1 MRNEKRNRQARTSR
15 RDFWRSFPLGLVD
28 LSDLPLKAPWAGI
41 YLVGA
46 VWIWSKR
53 KAALGLL
60 ESAPLTSPI
69 MEALLRN
76 IFPAYLL
83 FGALALVVLM
93 LYPMGRKATEDDLQR
108 VGLTNH
114 AGEAPRLLL
123 KRRDVEHP
131 NVTIWEFDN
140 RGVPL
145 QEWEDKQGRIEAALD
160 ITIAKVRYG
169 KGKRRV
175 LLHAVPAK
183 SGLPDR
189 IEWKDKYLPRE
200 ESVLALGE
208 SLLGPVTVDL
218 DKIPHI
224 LLGGSTG
231 SGKSLLLKLLLMQA
245 LQKGA
250 EVYIADFKGGV
261 DFPKVWRERCRMC
274 FTETD
279 LLQTLDQLV
288 AIQKERSALFSAA
301 GSDKL
306 SAYNEMASHP
316 LSRLIFAC
324 DEVAEVL
331 DRTGRSKG
339 DREILAQIENR
350 LATLARL
357 GRAFGI
363 HLILATQRPDT
374 NVIPGQIRSNMDFRV
389 CGRADNILSGII
401 LGNATADEQIPKD
414 ARGRFITADGVV
426 FQGYLLDQDNLQ
438 RGIDHGA
445 NNRI

>member
-1 MRNEKRNRQARTSR
+1 MRNEKRNRQARTGR

-28 LSDLPLKAPWAGI
+28 LSDLPLKVPWAGV

-46 VWIWSKR
+46 IWTWGKR
-53 KAALGLL
+53 QDALGLL
-60 ESAPLTSPI
+60 ESAPLVSPI
-69 MEALLRN
+69 METLLRN

-83 FGALALVVLM
+83 LGALALVVLM
-93 LYPMGRKATEDDLQR
+93 LYPIGRKAAEDDLLR
-108 VGLTNH
+108 AGLVNH
-114 AGEAPRLLL
+114 TGEAPRLL
-123 KRRDVEHP
+123 RRRWDAEYS

-145 QEWEDKQGRIEAALD
+145 KEWEDKQARIETALD
-160 ITIAKVRYG
+160 ITIVKMKYG
-169 KGKRRV
+169 KDKRRI
-175 LLHAVPAK
+175 LLYAVPAK
-183 SGLPDR
+183 DDLPDR
-189 IEWKDKYLPRE
+189 IDWKDKYIPKGDF
-200 ESVLALGE
+200 VLALGE
-208 SLLGPVTVDL
+208 SLLGQVTVDL

-250 EVYIADFKGGV
+250 EVYVADFKGGV
-261 DFPKVWRERCRMC
+261 DFPRVWHERCRMC
-274 FTETD
+274 FTEAD
-279 LLQTLDQLV
+279 LLQTLDYLV
-288 AIQKERSALFSAA
+288 AMQKERSALFSAI
-301 GSDKL
+301 GCDKL
-306 SAYNEMASHP
+306 STYNKTMARP
-316 LSRLIFAC
+316 IPRLIFAC

-331 DRTGRSKG
+331 DRTGRGKEG
-339 DREILAQIENR
+339 REMASQIENR

-401 LGNATADEQIPKD
+401 LGNAAADEQIPKD
-414 ARGRFITADGVV
+414 ARGRFITGDGTV
-426 FQGYLLDQDNLQ
+426 FQGYLFDQDGL
-438 RGIDHGA
+438 
-445 NNRI
+445 

>member
-1 MRNEKRNRQARTSR
+1 MRSEKRNRRARTGR

-28 LSDLPLKAPWAGI
+28 LSDMPLKAPWVGV
-41 YLVGA
+41 YLIGA

-53 KAALGLL
+53 KDALGLL
-60 ESAPLTSPI
+60 ESAPLVSPV
-69 MEALLRN
+69 MDALLRN

-83 FGALALVVLM
+83 LGALALVVLM
-93 LYPMGRKATEDDLQR
+93 LYPIGRKAAEDDLQR
-108 VGLTNH
+108 VGLVNH
-114 AGEAPRLLL
+114 AGEAPRLLRR
-123 KRRDVEHP
+123 RRDMEHP

-145 QEWEDKQGRIEAALD
+145 KEWKDKQGRIEAALD
-160 ITIAKVRYG
+160 LTIANVKYG

-175 LLHAVPAK
+175 LLYAVPARD
-183 SGLPDR
+183 GLPDR
-189 IEWKDKYLPRE
+189 IDWKDKYLPKE
-200 ESVLALGE
+200 DFVLALGE

-250 EVYIADFKGGV
+250 EVYVADFKGGV
-261 DFPKVWRERCRMC
+261 DFPKAWRERCRMC
-274 FTETD
+274 FTESD

-288 AIQKERSALFSAA
+288 TIQKERSALFSNT
-301 GSDKL
+301 GCDKL
-306 SAYNEMASHP
+306 STYNKIAAHP
-316 LSRLIFAC
+316 LPRLIFAC

-331 DRTGRSKG
+331 DRTGRGKEG
-339 DREILAQIENR
+339 REMASQIENR

-401 LGNATADEQIPKD
+401 LGNAAADEQIPKD
-414 ARGRFITADGVV
+414 ARGRFITGDGTV
-426 FQGYLLDQDNLQ
+426 FQGYLFDQDGL
-438 RGIDHGA
+438 
-445 NNRI
+445 